1 MLRKTLKASALAAL
15 ILAPLPAIAM
25 DAEQKAEVENII
37 REYLLENPEL
47 LSEMQQA
54 LEIKQAAEQA
64 SAQANA
70 LTDMADMIYK
80 SDYTIEVGDPDAP
93 FTVVEFFDYN
103 CGFCRR
109 SLNLFEDTV
118 AKHPDVKFIF
128 KEYPILSEDSLEAHK
143 VSIAISQ
150 TKPELYEAFHV
161 ALMGASGRATGDKAR
176 SVALELGMDEAAL
189 DEALGQESIDNAI
202 RETYRI
208 ADALGING
216 TPGFIIGD
224 EVVPGAISMDDLEA
238 RYDNLRECG
247 STRCG

>member
-1 MLRKTLKASALAAL
+1 MLKTILKGALAAAFVSVP
-15 ILAPLPAIAM
+15 LASHAM
-25 DAEQKAEVENII
+25 DDAQRAEVENII

-47 LSEMQQA
+47 LAEMQDALQA
-54 LEIKQAAEQA
+54 KQAEQQA
-64 SAQANA
+64 IAQANA
-70 LTDMADMIYK
+70 LTDLSGMIYE
-80 SDYTIEVGDPDAP
+80 SDYIIQVGDPDAP

-109 SLNLFEDTV
+109 SLNLFEET
-118 AKHPDVKFIF
+118 AERHPDVRFIF

-143 VSIAISQ
+143 VSIALSQ
-150 TKPELYEAFHV
+150 ARPDLYRNFHV
-161 ALMGASGRATGDKAR
+161 LLMGASGRVTGAKAR
-176 SVALELGMDEAAL
+176 EVAINLGMDEAQLDAAL
-189 DEALGQESIDNAI
+189 AADSIDETI
-202 RETYRI
+202 RESYRI

>member
-1 MLRKTLKASALAAL
+1 P
-15 ILAPLPAIAM
+15 PL
-25 DAEQKAEVENII
+25 Q
-37 REYLLENPEL
+37 
-47 LSEMQQA
+47 LSPRAGKPEMQQA
-54 LEIKQAAEQA
+54 LETQQAEQQAMAQA
-64 SAQANA
+64 SA
-70 LTDMADMIYK
+70 LSDLADLIYQ
-80 SDYTIEVGDPDAP
+80 SDYKIEVGDPDAP
-93 FTVVEFFDYN
+93 HTVVEFFDYN

-118 AKHPDVKFIF
+118 ANHPDVKFIF
-128 KEYPILSEDSLEAHK
+128 KEYPILSEDSLQAHK

-150 TKPELYEAFHV
+150 ARPDLYEAFHV
-161 ALMGASGRATGDKAR
+161 ALMGASGRANGDKAR
-176 SVALELGMDEAAL
+176 AIALDLGMDEAAI
-189 DEALGQESIDNAI
+189 DEALSQESIDNAI

-238 RYDNLRECG
+238 RYDNLRQCG